1 MRFPLPA
8 GVILVLALANVACDK
23 IKPPQPA
30 LQAPPA
36 ASGAA
41 VETTG
46 EQKTFAQGA
55 QKELDE
61 MGAAIAELRTKVGA
75 ANVTTK
81 AKLREELEKLETDF
95 RETQARLTDMKAATA
110 DSWDQLKETFGK
122 SLNKLRNSMANVRKS
137 SS

>member
-8 GVILVLALANVACDK
+8 GVLLVFALTNVACDK
-23 IKPPQPA
+23 IKSPQPA

-41 VETTG
+41 VEKTG
-46 EQKTFAQGA
+46 EHKTFAQGA
-55 QKELDE
+55 QIELDE

-75 ANVTTK
+75 SNVTTK
-81 AKLREELEKLETDF
+81 AKLSEELEKLETDF
-95 RETQARLTDMKAATA
+95 RETQSRLTDMKAATA
-110 DSWDQLKETFGK
+110 DTWDQLKETFGK
-122 SLNKLRNSMANVRKS
+122 SLNKPRNSMANLRKS